1 MPIAVGTDTRNDHV
15 LEELVFLPECTLT
28 KEWIRGFCEGDLRAG
43 ATLAGQNGRRRELS
57 ACLMAKMVPVLGGI
71 SENPSEEI
79 RAKIL

>member
-15 LEELVFLPECTLT
+15 LEMLVLLPECTLT
-28 KEWIRGFCEGDLRAG
+28 KEWIRGFCESDLRAG
-43 ATLAGQNGRRRELS
+43 ATLDGQNGRRRELP
-57 ACLMAKMVPVLGGI
+57 AWLMAKIVPVREGI